1 MEKLIR
7 VKFVNAKYNDT
18 DATYVFKNSLDD
30 VALNDYVV
38 VETYHGYCVG
48 IVIELNAVTN
58 LNISKRVVCKVDFTA
73 LEKAKQEEL
82 RIKELRI
89 KLNKLYEEKEL
100 KEMLDKIHKDLPE
113 TINEITDIDTLKKVL
128 ELKEAKENGQNR

>member
-7 VKFVNAKYNDT
+7 VKFTKGDE
-18 DATYVFKNSLDD
+18 TYVFKNSLDD

-38 VETYHGYCVG
+38 VETYRGYCVG
-48 IVIELNAVTN
+48 IVTELNAVTK

-73 LEKAKQEEL
+73 FEKAKQEEL

-89 KLNKLYEEKEL
+89 KLNKLYEEKVL

-128 ELKEAKENGQNR
+128 DYEKN

>member
-48 IVIELNAVTN
+48 MVIELNAVTN

-73 LEKAKQEEL
+73 FEKAKQEEL

-89 KLNKLYEEKEL
+89 KLNKLYEEKVL
-100 KEMLDKIHKDLPE
+100 KEILDKIHKDLPE
-113 TINEITDIDTLKKVL
+113 TINEITDIDTLKKVFDY
-128 ELKEAKENGQNR
+128 EKN